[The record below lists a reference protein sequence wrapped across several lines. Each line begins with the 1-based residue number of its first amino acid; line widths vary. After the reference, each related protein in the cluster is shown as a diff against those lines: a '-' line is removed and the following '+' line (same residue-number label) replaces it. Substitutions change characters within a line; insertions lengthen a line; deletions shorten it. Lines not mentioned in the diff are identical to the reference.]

1 MDAATLGAAIAIA
14 KSIPNTAVGDATAAA
29 NRAEAAA
36 QSRGGFRGADRS
48 VSGAGPHA
56 PGRKNL
62 RES

>member
-14 KSIPNTAVGDATAAA
+14 KSIPDTAVGDATAAA
-29 NRAEAAA
+29 NRAEAGCPIC
-36 QSRGGFRGADRS
+36 GGFRGADRI
-48 VSGAGPHA
+48 VSGAWSHA